1 MQSETFE
8 TAPLFRNKETRNS
21 VIAQSETNR
30 KLPANILAMNIG
42 YTNTEVLRNT
52 KKKNTIVVDLVI
64 TYLIAG
70 ASP

>member
-8 TAPLFRNKETRNS
+8 TAALFRNKETRNS

-30 KLPANILAMNIG
+30 KLPASILAMIIG
-42 YTNTEVLRNT
+42 YTNTEVF
-52 KKKNTIVVDLVI
+52 KKHEKNTIVVDLVI